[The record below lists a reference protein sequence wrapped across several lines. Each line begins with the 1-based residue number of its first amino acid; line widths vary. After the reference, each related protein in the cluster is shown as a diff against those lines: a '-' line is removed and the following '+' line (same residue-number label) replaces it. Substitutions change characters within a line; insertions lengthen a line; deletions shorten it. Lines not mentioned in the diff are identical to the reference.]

1 LLLLDEPFSALD
13 APLRSRLRHEFLELQ
28 QELDVTTIL
37 VTHDPAEAVLLADD
51 LLLLDAGCV
60 LQSGPVS
67 SVYLRPANET
77 VARLLGAE
85 IIGYGRAVGPDR
97 IDVGEGV
104 QFAVGGPS
112 LEPCMRVGWSVPPE
126 RVRFA
131 HDAPYPARILQ
142 VGEVRD
148 GQRSIG
154 AGEMLNIQDL
164 KAASEE
170 AIGHPTSNSTV
181 YSLLDRHGWRKLMPR
196 PFHPKRNLASQ
207 DAFKKTAFQLL

>member
-1 LLLLDEPFSALD
+1 
-13 APLRSRLRHEFLELQ
+13 
-28 QELDVTTIL
+28 
-37 VTHDPAEAVLLADD
+37 
-51 LLLLDAGCV
+51 LLDAGCV

-85 IIGYGRAVGPDR
+85 IIGYGRAVGPHR

-104 QFAVGGPS
+104 QLAVGGPS
-112 LEPCMRVGWSVPPE
+112 LEPCTCVGWSVRPE

-148 GQRSIG
+148 GQRSIT
-154 AGEMLNIQDL
+154 IQIGYAVFEVIADPSL
-164 KAASEE
+164 AAANDFCHI
-170 AIGHPTSNSTV
+170 AIDPNALQIWSVG
-181 YSLLDRHGWRKLMPR
+181 
-196 PFHPKRNLASQ
+196 
-207 DAFKKTAFQLL
+207 